1 MEAKIMKQEITKE
14 QTYLSELALASFN
27 KRRKVKLEL
36 FETLLSRLFYESS
49 HIFTHL
55 NFIAKRKDKK
65 KLFFAE
71 IEDCGRGREEILKVR
86 CCVPLDSLCEGG
98 YYYYCDDPRR
108 GCRKGFDFTRCYG
121 CSEFLK
127 HPVDGS
133 TYSGGH
139 DHRRRNYIV

>member
-1 MEAKIMKQEITKE
+1 MPKLQ
-14 QTYLSELALASFN
+14 
-27 KRRKVKLEL
+27 VKLEL

-86 CCVPLDSLCEGG
+86 CCVPLDSLCEGKPE
-98 YYYYCDDPRR
+98 YYPDQ
-108 GCRKGFDFTRCYG
+108 
-121 CSEFLK
+121 
-127 HPVDGS
+127 
-133 TYSGGH
+133 
-139 DHRRRNYIV
+139 